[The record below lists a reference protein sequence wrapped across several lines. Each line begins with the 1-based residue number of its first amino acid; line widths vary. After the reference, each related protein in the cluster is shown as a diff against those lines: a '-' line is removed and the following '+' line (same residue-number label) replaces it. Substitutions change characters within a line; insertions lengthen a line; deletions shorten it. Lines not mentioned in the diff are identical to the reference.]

1 MSDAVALETVEIHD
15 GEVVNTALSNEEKEE
30 FEVRTKR
37 ILQAFQ
43 EVAYKSLE
51 IWQDLKYIKDNRLY
65 REKFDTF
72 QDYCKNELA
81 RDNSQIYRLIKDAE
95 LKENMLLEAA
105 NDQERL
111 SIMSLKESNT
121 RFIRTLPDE
130 VQIAFWKLAYGI
142 GTTLLPKKEDG
153 SIEMTTGYLSSIGEK
168 VSEVLSEGGVNLNGE
183 FVPLSTVQQAAEIAG
198 VDEDTAKMI
207 LLSAGVN
214 EEYFEVLK
222 RQEQHIREKS
232 MKNDVYT
239 AKGRIEL
246 KTDINGSDYPVII
259 DSKGNELDLCDLLLS
274 FNNRFIHFSVRA
286 PIREE

>member
-1 MSDAVALETVEIHD
+1 MSDSVALEAIEVHE
-15 GEVVNTALSNEEKEE
+15 GEVVNHILSDAEKEE
-30 FEVRTKR
+30 FELRTKR

-43 EVAYKSLE
+43 EVSYKTLA

-65 REKFDTF
+65 REKYDTF

-95 LKENMLLEAA
+95 LKENMLLEAI
-105 NDQERL
+105 DDTERL

-121 RFIRTLPDE
+121 RFIRTLPED
-130 VQIAFWKLAYGI
+130 VQVAFWKIAYGI
-142 GTTLLPKKEDG
+142 GITMLPKKEDG
-153 SIEMTTGYLSSIGEK
+153 SIEMTTGYLNSIGER
-168 VSEVLSEGGVNLNGE
+168 VSEVLSEGGVNIDGE
-183 FVPLSTVQQAAEIAG
+183 FVPMSNVQQAAEIAG
-198 VDEDTAKMI
+198 VDEETAKMI
-207 LLSAGVN
+207 LLSAGVK

-239 AKGRIEL
+239 ARGTVEL
-246 KTDINGSDYPVII
+246 RTDINGSDFPVIV
-259 DSKGNELDLCDLLLS
+259 DTKGNELDLCDLLLS